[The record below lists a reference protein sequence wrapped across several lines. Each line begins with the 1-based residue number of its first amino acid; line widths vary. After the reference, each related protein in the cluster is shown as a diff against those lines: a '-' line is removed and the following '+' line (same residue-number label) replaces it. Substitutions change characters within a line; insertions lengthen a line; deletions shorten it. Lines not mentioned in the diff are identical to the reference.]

1 MTNNPTL
8 QERHSRSDA
17 ASAPVVVNDGACQAE
32 DVVLEQRVF
41 DLSLMQQQD
50 EEEQKSRRQALL
62 SQQENLRRAAD
73 GKVGVSPHHH
83 YNAPP
88 LESLIA
94 DDDNSSVSSV
104 STQGSIQRRSMF
116 SQYWKKTGQEP
127 PPYLPRSSSCGTS
140 SPASISYG
148 GGTAATAFSFLATPP
163 EHEVVLDVQVPS
175 MTAAA
180 TNDIMGM
187 TTPSRRSMFGRG
199 YPHPLIRQ
207 SSSAPSLSSYQ
218 CYSSSSFPDP
228 DSTTSA
234 SATPSA
240 TTSLHL
246 AAAASSPRKIRSCS
260 QLLTSKQPSSS
271 CLRESRFSPHKMRR
285 NSSSTTTATA
295 TTSSATDCNN
305 DSSSASIV
313 SGSSCVRFDLSATS
327 VRHYDLPQERYAEA
341 GWSNYFE

>member
-1 MTNNPTL
+1 MNDPIL
-8 QERHSRSDA
+8 QERHCRSDA
-17 ASAPVVVNDGACQAE
+17 PSAPVVVNDGSHHQAE

-50 EEEQKSRRQALL
+50 EEEQKCRRQALL
-62 SQQENLRRAAD
+62 YQQENLRRAAD
-73 GKVGVSPHHH
+73 GKVGVSSHHH

-148 GGTAATAFSFLATPP
+148 GGAAAAAFSFLATPP
-163 EHEVVLDVQVPS
+163 EHEVVLDVDVPS

-180 TNDIMGM
+180 TNDVMGM

-199 YPHPLIRQ
+199 YPHPIIRQ

-218 CYSSSSFPDP
+218 WYSSSSLPDP
-228 DSTTSA
+228 TSA

-240 TTSLHL
+240 TASLHL

-313 SGSSCVRFDLSATS
+313 SGSSVRFDLSATS